1 MRRVYSESVEVQVV
15 KFRPL
20 VVRIARQIRAKLP
33 AGFSLDDL
41 VQDGML
47 GLLDAINK
55 YKPRS
60 GVPFEH
66 YASFRIRGAIYDGCR
81 SSDVLTRASREKE
94 GRVYGAEAQL
104 AQTLGREPQS
114 SEIANHLKISLEE
127 YQTIV
132 ESFAFFLTIDDPRI
146 QAIADDSHE
155 EAVGNS
161 EFDSLK
167 RQIVSHLRTLPER
180 TQQILALHYDQ
191 GLSYRDIAEIFDI
204 TAGRVS
210 QLHSEAIAVIRDGLK
225 L

>member
-1 MRRVYSESVEVQVV
+1 MRRDYSESVEVQVV
-15 KFRPL
+15 KYRPL
-20 VVRIARQIRAKLP
+20 VIRIARQIRAKLP

-81 SSDVLTRASREKE
+81 GSDVLTRASRDKE
-94 GRVYGAEAQL
+94 DRIYDASSQL
-104 AQTLGREPQS
+104 AQTLGREPQAP
-114 SEIANHLKISLEE
+114 EVATHLNISIEE

-132 ESFAFFLTIDDPRI
+132 ESFAFFLAIDDPRI
-146 QAIADDSHE
+146 QTLADDSYE
-155 EAVGNS
+155 EALSNS

-167 RQIVSHLRTLPER
+167 RRIVSHLRALPER
-180 TQQILALHYDQ
+180 AQQVLALHYDQ
-191 GLSYRDIAEIFDI
+191 GLSYRDIAEVLSI

-210 QLHSEAIAVIRDGLK
+210 QIHSEAIALIRDRLK